1 VKELQDDVCKSSGTG
16 RDYILKSREGFSGKT
31 QPFVYTYNSDMTSR
45 GLRNILFGLLVAGF
59 IYYGIQYIDKSAIT
73 IQGQTYYILFDDA
86 MISMR
91 YAYNLAH
98 GNGLVWNAGEY
109 VEGFTNPLWVG
120 YMALFHLLP
129 IPLDRISFYIQLS
142 GLVFLAMNLFFVRK
156 IVEELTEDLPVMLAA
171 VTLTAFYG
179 PLNIWGLLGMEVSI
193 LTLLLSAVIW
203 LALRSDSRFHPWI
216 YLLLAVSTLVRI
228 DMVVP
233 FLIIFTILFISQPGY
248 RKQHFAWAS
257 VLFVLF
263 VGGQTI
269 ARYFYYG
276 DLLPNTYYLKV
287 EDWPISLRIM
297 RGVYALIWFAYYNNW
312 AFTLLPL
319 SLLLFRRDWKVIL
332 LFMVLGGQIAYSVY
346 VGGDAW
352 ESHGGA
358 NRYIALVMPIFF
370 ILFAWTLQVLITKA
384 VASLSS
390 RREAIAAGYSVYLLI
405 FSIAI
410 INFNLLL
417 GDWKAIERWQFNR
430 RQDYIAGN
438 ERNLRIALALQD
450 TTRPGTSVAVIG
462 AGTIPYMLPDH
473 YAIDILGKTDPVIA
487 RGPIRPSLGIPDV
500 AFLQPGNENRM
511 RPGHM
516 KWNYA
521 HTIGE
526 LRPDVIVSLWD
537 ETKKEAE
544 PYLHEY
550 ILADLGDE
558 NVVYLR
564 KDSPNILWGQVVVK
578 Q

>member
-1 VKELQDDVCKSSGTG
+1 
-16 RDYILKSREGFSGKT
+16 
-31 QPFVYTYNSDMTSR
+31 MTSR
-45 GLRNILFGLLVAGF
+45 QLRNILFGLLVAGY
-59 IYYGIQYIDKSAIT
+59 IYYGIQYIQKSAIV
-73 IQGQTYYILFDDA
+73 IQDQTYYVLFDDA

-120 YMALFHLLP
+120 YMALFHLFP
-129 IPLDRISFYIQLS
+129 IPAGTISFYIQLS
-142 GLVFLAMNLFFVRK
+142 GLVFLALNLFFVCK
-156 IVEELTEDLPVMLAA
+156 IVEECTGDLFVMLSA
-171 VTLTAFYG
+171 VSLTAFYG

-193 LTLLLSAVIW
+193 LTLILSAVIW
-203 LALRSDSRFHPWI
+203 LALRSFARFNPWI
-216 YLLLAVSTLVRI
+216 YILLAASTLVRI

-233 FLIIFTILFISQPGY
+233 FLIIFTVLFISQPQY
-248 RKQHFAWAS
+248 RKQHLAWAS

-263 VGGQTI
+263 VGGQTL

-287 EDWPISLRIM
+287 VGWPISLRIM
-297 RGVYALIWFAYYNNW
+297 RGLYALVWFTYYNNW
-312 AFTLLPL
+312 AFTLFPFL
-319 SLLLFRRDWKVIL
+319 LLLFRRDWKVIL
-332 LFMVLGGQIAYSVY
+332 LFMILIGQVAYSVY

-370 ILFAWTLQVLITKA
+370 LLFAWTLQELITRA
-384 VASLSS
+384 AASFGT
-390 RREAIAAGYSVYLLI
+390 RGEAIIGAHLAYLLI
-405 FSIAI
+405 FSIAL

-417 GDWKAIERWQFNR
+417 GDWKSIERWQFDR
-430 RQDYIAGN
+430 KPDYIAGN
-438 ERNLRIALALQD
+438 EHNLRIALALQA

-526 LRPDVIVSLWD
+526 LKPDVIVSLWD
-537 ETKKEAE
+537 ETKKEAA
-544 PYLHEY
+544 PYLQEY
-550 ILADLGDE
+550 VLADLGDK

-564 KDSPNILWGQVVVK
+564 KDSPNILWDQVVIK
-578 Q
+578 